1 MDAVFAVE
9 GDLSIASQVAWME
22 LYRHGLRHHAAH
34 VNDCKQRVTYFP
46 ACMRKLSL
54 RKKP

>member
-22 LYRHGLRHHAAH
+22 LYRHDLHPRAVRVNGL
-34 VNDCKQRVTYFP
+34 
-46 ACMRKLSL
+46 
-54 RKKP
+54 